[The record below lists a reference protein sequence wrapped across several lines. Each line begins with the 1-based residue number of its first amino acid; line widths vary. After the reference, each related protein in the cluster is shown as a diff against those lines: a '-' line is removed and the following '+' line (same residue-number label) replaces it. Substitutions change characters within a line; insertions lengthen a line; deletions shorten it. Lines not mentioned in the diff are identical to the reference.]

1 MTMKAM
7 MRMLVT
13 ILLCMTVCSVDAQN
27 TIRRKGATA
36 SKPATT
42 TRTTTRTT
50 TTTRKP
56 AARKPAT
63 RSTYNRTY
71 EYADSVAAAPD
82 DDDDENSPSE
92 IRMAQGFPMYGRAR
106 MEYVDNADAQKDL
119 KNALGNY
126 SNAKTACLTDH
137 KGIFIYGGNGYHSS
151 GLSSDMTSALSYCT
165 KNKLVINDIAVT
177 DIGWWC
183 VVYDDNKYKGNLPEN
198 CKKTL
203 DKYIKDGEKI
213 LSISISENG
222 NYAIVTDK
230 HYDAS
235 NEVDQKLIS
244 VAAERYGHINSV
256 CITNIG
262 SLITCSR
269 GILFWDVPH
278 NVIEMLQKQ
287 DGGIP
292 TVIRFTDS
300 GTYIALDGKG
310 FKAWYM

>member
-1 MTMKAM
+1 MKTM

-13 ILLCMTVCSVDAQN
+13 LLLCLAVCSVDAQN
-27 TIRRKGATA
+27 TIRRKGTTTN
-36 SKPATT
+36 KPATT
-42 TRTTTRTT
+42 TRTTTPA
-50 TTTRKP
+50 RKP

-63 RSTYNRTY
+63 RNTYSNRSY
-71 EYADSVAAAPD
+71 EDVYADSVAVAPD
-82 DDDDENSPSE
+82 DDDDEPSE

-106 MEYVDNADAQKDL
+106 KEYVDNADAQKSL
-119 KNALGNY
+119 KDALSNI

-137 KGIFIYGGNGYHSS
+137 KGIFVYGGNGYNSS
-151 GLSSDMTSALSYCT
+151 GLSNDMVSALNYCT
-165 KNKLVINDIAVT
+165 KNKLVVNDIALT

-183 VVYDDNKYKGNLPEN
+183 VVYSDKKYKGNLPEQ
-198 CKKTL
+198 CKKAL
-203 DKYIKDGEKI
+203 DQYIKDGESI

-222 NYAIVTDK
+222 NYALVTDK

-235 NEVDQKLIS
+235 NEVDKKLIS

-262 SLITCSR
+262 SIITCSR

-287 DGGIP
+287 DGIP
-292 TVIRFTDS
+292 TVVRFTDS

>member
-1 MTMKAM
+1 MEAI
-7 MRMLVT
+7 MRILVA
-13 ILLCMTVCSVDAQN
+13 ILFCLSTLNANAQS
-27 TIRRKGATA
+27 TIRRKGAT
-36 SKPATT
+36 STKPV
-42 TRTTTRTT
+42 TTTRTT
-50 TTTRKP
+50 TTTK
-56 AARKPAT
+56 KPAT
-63 RSTYNRTY
+63 RRPTPRHTFDQNY
-71 EYADSVAAAPD
+71 EVIDSVAVEPYDD
-82 DDDDENSPSE
+82 DDDDESSPKE
-92 IRMAQGFPMYGRAR
+92 IRMVQGFPMYGRVRA
-106 MEYVDNADAQKDL
+106 EYVDNADAQKEL
-119 KNALGNY
+119 KDALSNI
-126 SNAKTACLTDH
+126 SNAKTACLTNH
-137 KGIFIYGGNGYHSS
+137 KGIFVYGGNGYNSS
-151 GLSSDMTSALSYCT
+151 GLNSDMTAALSYCT

-183 VVYDDNKYKGNLPEN
+183 VVYSDNKYKGSLPEN

-203 DKYIKDGEKI
+203 DKYIGDGEKI

-262 SLITCSR
+262 SIITCSR

-292 TVIRFTDS
+292 TCVRFTDS

>member
-1 MTMKAM
+1 
-7 MRMLVT
+7 MRLLVT
-13 ILLCMTVCSVDAQN
+13 ILLCLSVGSVDAQN
-27 TIRRKGATA
+27 TIRRKGNATN
-36 SKPATT
+36 KPATT
-42 TRTTTRTT
+42 TRTTTPA
-50 TTTRKP
+50 RKP

-63 RSTYNRTY
+63 RNTYSHRTY

-82 DDDDENSPSE
+82 DDDDDNEPTE
-92 IRMAQGFPMYGRAR
+92 IRMVQGFPMYGRVR
-106 MEYVDNADAQKDL
+106 KEYVDHADAQKSL
-119 KNALGNY
+119 KEALSDI

-137 KGIFIYGGNGYHSS
+137 KGIFIYGGNGYNSS
-151 GLSSDMTSALSYCT
+151 GLSSDMVSALNYCSN
-165 KNKLVINDIAVT
+165 NKLVINDIAVT

-183 VVYDDNKYKGNLPEN
+183 VVYSDNKYKGKLPEQ
-198 CKKTL
+198 CKTAL
-203 DKYIKDGEKI
+203 DKYIKEGENI

-222 NYAIVTDK
+222 NYAIITDK

-262 SLITCSR
+262 SIITCNR

-287 DGGIP
+287 EKGIP
-292 TVIRFTDS
+292 TCVRFTDS